1 MCLNAISSRD
11 RKSRR
16 EYNLFFELYQKQ
28 PWLLRDDRKDGLEL
42 LLDDHCHDLDEQALV
57 CDLLHRFKFL
67 DSSQC
72 EPYLKAMVNQIV
84 TVWQLSETNTQIV
97 AMTADTE
104 GDSAQAILQTLK
116 PMFQQR
122 GWHAHTANK
131 LEAARGRNFKNI
143 ARFPNVVL
151 VNEFS
156 GTGRTVLS
164 RVRSLRN
171 LLADAP
177 NGFTIQVCLLAS
189 MEDALRSIRN
199 EGVDAFASTT
209 LQKGISQHYDGND
222 LATARDRMLRLESQL
237 ASQIDDTPLPSFG
250 YGQAEAF
257 SARTETRQIASFPYS
272 GGHVW
277 MEGNHARP
285 YWGVSSPM
293 SKRKL
298 TDLQR
303 FILRH
308 LAQSEQGL
316 SAYTLWSRF
325 KLPADNVVEAM
336 NPLVEQGLVR
346 VDGARISLSEEG
358 VGFINERRLGLCQRE
373 ERPWRQCP
381 PEFREAPIAL

>member
-1 MCLNAISSRD
+1 MLIVPERHLVARPKIP
-11 RKSRR
+11 RR

-72 EPYLKAMVNQIV
+72 EPYLKAMVDQIV

-250 YGQAEAF
+250 YGQAEALF
-257 SARTETRQIASFPYS
+257 STYGNPPNSVFPIFWWPRLDGGQSRKTILGRQ
-272 GGHVW
+272 
-277 MEGNHARP
+277 
-285 YWGVSSPM
+285 
-293 SKRKL
+293 
-298 TDLQR
+298 
-303 FILRH
+303 
-308 LAQSEQGL
+308 QSYVQEK
-316 SAYTLWSRF
+316 T
-325 KLPADNVVEAM
+325 N
-336 NPLVEQGLVR
+336 
-346 VDGARISLSEEG
+346 
-358 VGFINERRLGLCQRE
+358 
-373 ERPWRQCP
+373 
-381 PEFREAPIAL
+381 